1 MGEVEHGVS
10 MAETDSNARVGGAA
24 RVETLAKFYLGCIEA
39 EQAAALALRID
50 GNYLEARASFVEEG
64 AAVSIPDNPGAAK
77 WCANRLRDDPQ
88 GLVALGWP
96 VCVGPEPQSRELSV
110 SPLLVGD
117 ARVFQG
123 DSGGWRC
130 ERAGGGVDL
139 NPASLSL
146 LGFSAED
153 RLAIETAIAQS
164 VAVDEAE
171 GRRERAAA
179 ILRELTEHGVEGL
192 AGIGA
197 SPPVR
202 IDGCRRSGVV
212 NAAILLPPASSTTL
226 ILNLARDLRELAD
239 GDGHLG
245 ELTGAASVFFGGASP
260 KSASESVDPTPTVG
274 HSSVQQDRAVYSAM
288 TNPLTVVTGPPGSG
302 KSQVVLNAV
311 AAAVYRGETVL
322 IASKNNKAV
331 DVVVERLRVT
341 APLCPVVR
349 AGAASQRQALA
360 SDIDRLVGEAER
372 AEPAQGLV
380 DASDQWHRVHRQV
393 RTVHETREERLLA
406 LSEMQSLEGRLA
418 STPLPEGVP
427 DGLTEDG
434 VDHAAA
440 KVSAALRG
448 LHAPRQFQML
458 RELDERARRDGPAPE
473 GVPEGLDPSEVKA
486 ACDDVGAAL
495 RTLARR
501 PGLFVRRRT
510 RQRRMSAARSALERF
525 GERVPHLRERGLS
538 SLAQLDPGQPEL
550 GAAEA
555 HDRFDQV
562 AAVALDV
569 AKRATTRRLLDETRA
584 DVEERMAYAR
594 EALAVFGDCAPH
606 LRERAEA
613 CLASVDPLA
622 PAPGVHEAGT
632 KLDAVFK
639 EASRDA
645 ASVADRKRRETLRER
660 LDGLPDV
667 HDSEDSLWAL
677 SEQRSKAGLA
687 LFRAKIRQMQTD
699 RPEAWQA
706 AGRLAS
712 RIQAAAKGNARV
724 SDVHALVPQA
734 LTALPVWSIT
744 NLSARGTLPLIDGLF
759 DLVVIDEAS
768 QCDAASAMPLLVRGK
783 RAMVIG
789 DEHQLP
795 HITTL
800 GEQREG
806 AIAARCG
813 LGADDLAAFGYRTN
827 SCFGVARSRLARPPI
842 MLDLHF
848 RSHPAVVEFSNRQF
862 YAGRMTMC
870 GTARPPV
877 GMSAIEWVPVSG
889 RCERGAGNSSWQ
901 NRREAAAV
909 AARVAEDLAAY
920 RRGNLSVGVVTPF
933 AQQAKTIS
941 SALRREGVNATREG
955 IEIAT
960 AHRFQGDERDV
971 IYLSPVIDE
980 GSRRQVADF
989 AADPNLLNVAL
1000 TRARCRIVIVGSEAA
1015 CRKHPNHLRALAEH
1029 VAKLATTAFDS
1040 PLERD
1045 LHAALRERGIEAE
1058 PGVEVRPYRL
1068 DLAVR
1073 SGEVKVDIEC
1083 DGAPFHGEYERD
1095 DERDRALWEMG
1106 WSVVRFSGRR
1116 IRHRL
1121 DDCVREVVDLLA
1133 SDSARSG
1140 TKISS

>member
-1 MGEVEHGVS
+1 MT
-10 MAETDSNARVGGAA
+10 ETDSNARMGGAA

-50 GNYLEARASFVEEG
+50 GNYLEAGAGFVDEG
-64 AAVSIPDNPGAAK
+64 AAVPIPDNPAAAK

-88 GLVALGWP
+88 GSVVLGWP

-117 ARVFQG
+117 ARVFQD
-123 DSGGWRC
+123 DSRSWRC
-130 ERAGGGVDL
+130 ERASGGVDL

-146 LGFSAED
+146 LGYSTDD

-164 VAVDEAE
+164 VAVEEAQ

-179 ILRELTEHGVEGL
+179 ILREVAEHGVEEL
-192 AGIGA
+192 AGIGE
-197 SPPVR
+197 SPLVR
-202 IDGCRRSGVV
+202 IEQSRRGGVV
-212 NAAILLPPASSTTL
+212 NAAILLPPVSSTAL
-226 ILNLARDLRELAD
+226 ILNLARDLRELTE
-239 GDGHLG
+239 GGGHRG
-245 ELTGAASVFFGGASP
+245 GLTGAASVFFGGAIP
-260 KSASESVDPTPTVG
+260 ESAPESVDPTPTVG

-311 AAAVYRGETVL
+311 AAAVCRGETVL

-331 DVVVERLRVT
+331 DVVVERLRSA

-360 SDIDRLVGEAER
+360 SEIDRLVGEAER
-372 AEPAQGLV
+372 AEPTQGLV
-380 DASDQWHRVHRQV
+380 DASDEWHRVHRQV
-393 RTVHETREERLLA
+393 RTVHEMREERLSVLT
-406 LSEMQSLEGRLA
+406 EMQSLEDRLA
-418 STPLPEGVP
+418 RTPLPEDVP
-427 DGLTEDG
+427 DDLTQDA

-440 KVSAALRG
+440 KARAAFRELD
-448 LHAPRQFQML
+448 APPLFQTL
-458 RELDERARRDGPAPE
+458 RELDERARRDGPPPK
-473 GVPEGLDPSEVKA
+473 GVPERMDPSEVKA
-486 ACDDVGAAL
+486 ACDAVEAAL
-495 RTLARR
+495 GTLAHR
-501 PGLFVRRRT
+501 PGLLIRRRK
-510 RQRRMSAARSALERF
+510 RRRRMAAARSALERF
-525 GERVPHLRERGLS
+525 GERVPLLRERGLS
-538 SLAQLDPGQPEL
+538 SLAHVDPDQPEL

-555 HDRFDQV
+555 HDRFDRV
-562 AAVALDV
+562 AAEALD
-569 AKRATTRRLLDETRA
+569 AAEKATTQRLLSETRS
-584 DVEERMAYAR
+584 DVEERMIRAR
-594 EALAVFGDCAPH
+594 EALAAFGDCVPH
-606 LRERAEA
+606 LRERAED
-613 CLASVDPLA
+613 CLARVDPLA
-622 PAPGVHEAGT
+622 PDPGVHEAGAM
-632 KLDAVFK
+632 LEAVFK
-639 EASRDA
+639 EAFRNA
-645 ASVADRKRRETLRER
+645 ASVADRKRRETLHKR
-660 LDGLPDV
+660 LDGLPDA
-667 HDSEDSLWAL
+667 HDSEDSLWAF
-677 SEQRSKAGLA
+677 SEERSKAGLA

-724 SDVHALVPQA
+724 SDVQALVPDA
-734 LTALPVWSIT
+734 LAAVPVWSIT

-813 LGADDLAAFGYRTN
+813 LGTADLLAFGYRTN
-827 SCFGVARSRLARPPI
+827 SCFGVARSRLARAPI
-842 MLDLHF
+842 MLDLNF

-870 GTARPPV
+870 GTARPPS

-889 RCERGAGNSSWQ
+889 RCERGAGNRSWQ
-901 NRREAAAV
+901 NRREETAV
-909 AARVAEDLAAY
+909 AARVAEDLATY
-920 RRGNLSVGVVTPF
+920 RRGNLTVGVVTPF
-933 AQQAKTIS
+933 AQQATTIS

-960 AHRFQGDERDV
+960 AHRFQGSERDV
-971 IYLSPVIDE
+971 IYLSPVIDQ

-1000 TRARCRIVIVGSEAA
+1000 TRARCRIVIVGSQAA
-1015 CRKHPNHLRALAEH
+1015 CRNHPNQLRALAKH
-1029 VAKLATTAFDS
+1029 VARLAETSFDS

-1045 LHAALRERGIEAE
+1045 LHAALREQGIEAE
-1058 PGVEVRPYRL
+1058 PGVRVRSYRL

-1073 SGEVKVDIEC
+1073 TREIKLDIEC
-1083 DGAPFHGEYERD
+1083 DGAPFHSNDGRD
-1095 DERDRALWEMG
+1095 AERDRALRAIG

-1116 IRHRL
+1116 ITYRL
-1121 DDCVREVVDLLA
+1121 DDCVREVADLLA
-1133 SDSARSG
+1133 GDYADPSNG
-1140 TKISS
+1140 T